1 MGVLILIYFIDFEG
15 LRYYMIKVLVEDGGF
30 LFLNI
35 IVIFRIIVVDVND
48 YILVFF
54 NLFYFV
60 CVDEFI
66 LVGIDILNVIVI
78 DVDIGN
84 NVWILYSF

>member
-1 MGVLILIYFIDFEG
+1 
-15 LRYYMIKVLVEDGGF
+15 MIKVLVEDGGF